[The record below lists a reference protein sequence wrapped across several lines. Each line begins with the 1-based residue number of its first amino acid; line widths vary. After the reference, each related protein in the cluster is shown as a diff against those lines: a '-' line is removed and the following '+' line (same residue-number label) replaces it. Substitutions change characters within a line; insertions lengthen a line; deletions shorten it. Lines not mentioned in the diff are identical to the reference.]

1 MFHAL
6 PAFLDNIL
14 LGQLSSW
21 GLEII
26 SSAARLIA
34 FLNSFVRKKKGG
46 RRAKQTNKK
55 LVETFIDKKAL
66 QLLDSFSLLNRE
78 DS

>member
-26 SSAARLIA
+26 SSAARLMA
-34 FLNSFVRKKKGG
+34 FLNSFVREKK
-46 RRAKQTNKK
+46 RRKKSKTNKQ
-55 LVETFIDKKAL
+55 KAG
-66 QLLDSFSLLNRE
+66 
-78 DS
+78 

>member
-6 PAFLDNIL
+6 LAFLDNIL

-26 SSAARLIA
+26 SSAARLMA
-34 FLNSFVRKKKGG
+34 FLNSFVRKK
-46 RRAKQTNKK
+46 RRKKSKTNKQK
-55 LVETFIDKKAL
+55 TG
-66 QLLDSFSLLNRE
+66 
-78 DS
+78 